1 MTAVV
6 KHWPES
12 GDPAD
17 IMATE
22 DLADFARTVAELLA
36 SKCRHVPD
44 DSRREMAEYICDVI
58 ANALYDIGG
67 RLDGAAFLALCDP
80 HKVPA

>member
-17 IMATE
+17 TMAAE

-36 SKCRHVPD
+36 SKCRHVPN
-44 DSRREMAEYICDVI
+44 DSRREMAAYICDAI

-67 RLDGAAFLALCDP
+67 RLDGAVFLALCEM
-80 HKVPA
+80 HKVPV

>member
-17 IMATE
+17 IMAAE
-22 DLADFARTVAELLA
+22 DLADFARTVAELIA
-36 SKCRHVPD
+36 QKCRHVPD
-44 DSRREMAEYICDVI
+44 YSRRGMADGICDTI
-58 ANALYDIGG
+58 ADALYDIGG
-67 RLDGAAFLALCDP
+67 RLDGAVFLALCEM